1 MFTSTLTAAARRA
14 ALLTAGL
21 VLSTA
26 GTSRAQSPIQDN
38 SFLIEE
44 AYNQERGVVQHIS
57 NFALVRGSGDWA
69 YTFTQEW
76 PLPDERH
83 QVSYTL
89 PVQDL
94 HAYAAKHEGLGD
106 LALNY
111 RNQAVGNGQA
121 GLAISPRLS
130 LLIPTGRA
138 ADNLGTGGVGVQ
150 VSLPVSRTVGSRL
163 VTHWNVL
170 VTRTFAARDAAGDR
184 AATNSYGAGQ
194 SVVWLARPKFNLLV
208 ETLWTRTGAVISD
221 GHATHSDGFVVS
233 PGVRWA
239 YDFRSGLQIVPGAAF
254 TIGVGPSRG
263 RDTIFLYL
271 SLEHPFRTTAH

>member
-1 MFTSTLTAAARRA
+1 MLTSTLAAAARRA

-26 GTSRAQSPIQDN
+26 GTSRAQEPIQDN

-57 NFALVRGSGDWA
+57 NFARVRGNGDWA

-94 HAYAAKHEGLGD
+94 HAYAATHEGLGD

-111 RNQAVGNGQA
+111 RYQAVGNGRA

-130 LLIPTGRA
+130 LLLPTGRA

-150 VSLPVSRTVGSRL
+150 VSLPVSRTVGSRV

-170 VTRTFAARDAAGDR
+170 ITRTFSARDAAGDR
-184 AATNSYGAGQ
+184 AATNSFGAGQ
-194 SVVWLARPKFNLLV
+194 SVVWLARPKFNVLV
-208 ETLWTRTGAVISD
+208 ETLWTRTGAVIGD
-221 GHATHSDGFVVS
+221 GHAAHSDGLVVS
-233 PGVRWA
+233 PGIRWA

-263 RDTIFLYL
+263 RDAIFLYL
-271 SLEHPFRTTAH
+271 SLEHPFRTTGQ